1 MTPSFFPAHIYYW
14 GDKHYQIFLGPTR
27 AKRMDP
33 VGSALKRKL
42 KFTLHNDAPVV
53 PAGIFKGVNTFL
65 KSVSAAVNRVTST
78 GRLLDD
84 GNQKISVKEAL
95 KAITINS
102 AWQSHEEG
110 IKGSIEVGKLA
121 DLIILD
127 KNPLKIS
134 PSDLDSL
141 KVLATV
147 KKGKL
152 VFGEYPKKHE

>member
-1 MTPSFFPAHIYYW
+1 M
-14 GDKHYQIFLGPTR
+14 
-27 AKRMDP
+27 
-33 VGSALKRKL
+33 
-42 KFTLHNDAPVV
+42 V

-65 KSVSAAVNRVTST
+65 KSVSAAVNRVTSS

-84 GNQKISVKEAL
+84 GTQRIPVYEAL

-102 AWQSHEEG
+102 AWQSHEES
-110 IKGSIEVGKLA
+110 IKGSIEVGKVA
-121 DLIILD
+121 DLIILN

-147 KKGKL
+147 KMGKL
-152 VFGEYPKKHE
+152 VFGAYE